1 MKKKRNSAVSILLLI
16 TLINFGQ
23 STPKYMNE
31 LYNSLFNSL
40 DNGTF
45 SKPKL
50 VIVNDLN
57 LSKKVIAE
65 YVKDDKTIFIGLSF
79 IALTRKFDSDSNNAR
94 AHVLSHEL
102 AHLFLNHGN
111 SQMIGTSFA
120 SVVNNK
126 ELRNSKKNIE
136 ENIREFEAD
145 QWAYFYSYISGYKI
159 NNIAPRL
166 LDTLYKVYHIPE
178 ELDGYPSLKERKQYA
193 KYAKIKMQSMCEAF
207 DFANTATMMG
217 DYEMSEKIYSAI
229 HDEGFQSREIKSNLG
244 TVSFLK
250 AIDLI
255 DTSEF
260 KYILP
265 IQIDMN
271 SRLRQN
277 IVRSS
282 SMDNEELITA
292 LDNAIRFYDG
302 ATRIDSKYKLGYF
315 NLSMVHWLKDYILQE
330 PKDDYKIY
338 LAKAKDSSDSKL
350 TTSELN
356 NIKTFEA
363 IINLCSKNQLQEK
376 QGFNELTLLA
386 NNNFSLAKV
395 NLNIINNNAI
405 VFNPKIPQ
413 WILTIQST
421 ILPSNFGKINILD
434 STFKRTYSLRCF
446 EIKGNILSRRW
457 KYINANGSPT
467 SITDQFIFSDTKT
480 ITEKE
485 KNELALNCEA
495 IFENNNQTYL
505 KFGNLIVNLNS
516 KNNCSYQIIKSHK

>member
-1 MKKKRNSAVSILLLI
+1 MKKKRNSAVIILLLI

-50 VIVNDLN
+50 VIINDLN

-166 LDTLYKVYHIPE
+166 LDTLYKVYNIPE
-178 ELDGYPSLKERKQYA
+178 NLEGYPSLKERKNYA
-193 KYAKIKMQSMCEAF
+193 ISAKIKMQSMCEAF
-207 DFANTATMMG
+207 DFANMATMKG
-217 DYEMSEKIYSAI
+217 DYDMAERIYIAI

-250 AIDLI
+250 AIHLI

-265 IQIDMN
+265 VQIDMN
-271 SRLRQN
+271 SRLRQSKE
-277 IVRSS
+277 RSS
-282 SMDNEELITA
+282 NMDNEELIIA

-302 ATRIDSKYKLGYF
+302 AIRIDSKYKLGYF
-315 NLSMVHWLKDYILQE
+315 NLSMAQWLKGYILQE

-338 LAKAKDSSDSKL
+338 LAKAKDSSDCKL

-363 IINLCSKNQLQEK
+363 ILNLCSKNKLQE
-376 QGFNELTLLA
+376 QRGLNELTTLA
-386 NNNFSLAKV
+386 NQKFSLAKA
-395 NLNIINNNAI
+395 NLNIINSNSI
-405 VFNPKIPQ
+405 TYNPSIPQ
-413 WILTIQST
+413 WILTIQNTS
-421 ILPSNFGKINILD
+421 LPSNFGKINVLD
-434 STFKRTYSLRCF
+434 STFKRTYSLRCI
-446 EIKGNILSRRW
+446 EVKGNILAKRW
-457 KYINANGSPT
+457 KYINSNGAPT
-467 SITDQFIFSDTKT
+467 SMTDQFIFSETKT
-480 ITEKE
+480 INEKE
-485 KNELALNCEA
+485 KNELVLNCEA
-495 IFENNNQTYL
+495 IFENNNQTYF
-505 KFGNLIVNLNS
+505 KFGNLIVSLS
-516 KNNCSYQIIKSHK
+516 AKNNCSYQIIK

>member
-1 MKKKRNSAVSILLLI
+1 M
-16 TLINFGQ
+16 
-23 STPKYMNE
+23 
-31 LYNSLFNSL
+31 
-40 DNGTF
+40 
-45 SKPKL
+45 
-50 VIVNDLN
+50 
-57 LSKKVIAE
+57 
-65 YVKDDKTIFIGLSF
+65 
-79 IALTRKFDSDSNNAR
+79 
-94 AHVLSHEL
+94 
-102 AHLFLNHGN
+102 
-111 SQMIGTSFA
+111 
-120 SVVNNK
+120 
-126 ELRNSKKNIE
+126 
-136 ENIREFEAD
+136 
-145 QWAYFYSYISGYKI
+145 
-159 NNIAPRL
+159 
-166 LDTLYKVYHIPE
+166 
-178 ELDGYPSLKERKQYA
+178 
-193 KYAKIKMQSMCEAF
+193 
-207 DFANTATMMG
+207 ATMKG
-217 DYEMSEKIYSAI
+217 DYDMAERIYIAI

-250 AIDLI
+250 AIHLI

-302 ATRIDSKYKLGYF
+302 ATRIDSKYRLGYF
-315 NLSMVHWLKDYILQE
+315 NLSMAHWLKDYILQE

-413 WILTIQST
+413 LILTIQST

-434 STFKRTYSLRCF
+434 STFKKTNSLRCI

-457 KYINANGSPT
+457 KYINANGAPT

-480 ITEKE
+480 FTEKE

-516 KNNCSYQIIKSHK
+516 KNNCSYDSK